1 MAIYRIESYV
11 EYGMQWFN
19 AQMLG
24 EGKEEWETS
33 LFGPHWMRAN
43 ALDDINTWKKINSEK
58 HVPIQTF
65 YEYID

>member
-43 ALDDINTWKKINSEK
+43 ALDDINT
-58 HVPIQTF
+58 
-65 YEYID
+65 